1 MLLSLPVVGLLG
13 SGYPNKP
20 FGGFLES
27 KDTCEAFDFCLL
39 AAFAICFLFFQCL
52 LSFLYFSSSLVHVN
66 SVWMA
71 TLVVETLMIAAHVF
85 PVTAGLEVSTICLA
99 LGFFP
104 FSISTTLASTRH
116 VFRLLLASLRAPLV
130 HAISLWHAL
139 LSWSNW
145 PHRAHVSLPRDVFC
159 PCPNVSHLK
168 HRNGFGMYGTTDIR
182 K

>member
-1 MLLSLPVVGLLG
+1 MLLSLPVIGLLG

-39 AAFAICFLFFQCL
+39 AGFAICFLFFQCL

-85 PVTAGLEVSTICLA
+85 PVTAGLEVSTICL
-99 LGFFP
+99 
-104 FSISTTLASTRH
+104 
-116 VFRLLLASLRAPLV
+116 
-130 HAISLWHAL
+130 WHAL

-159 PCPNVSHLK
+159 PCPNVWHLK

-182 K
+182 CFHRIWKSRCIECQDKSICRNNLIVPTDLNPLD